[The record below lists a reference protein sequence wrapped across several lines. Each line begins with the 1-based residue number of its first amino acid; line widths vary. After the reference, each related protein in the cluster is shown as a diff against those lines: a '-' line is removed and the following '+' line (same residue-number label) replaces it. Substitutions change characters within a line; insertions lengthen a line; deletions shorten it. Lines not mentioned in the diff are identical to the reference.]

1 MGEVIWL
8 VGQFGEGHNPRRQVL
23 LFRPRAGAGAGAR
36 AQGTGSSAP
45 PTALTFLIQ
54 SFVYLLKGTNHAGPF
69 GRNFLFLACTT
80 RCGSTFDA
88 VAFYSV
94 TFFSRGV
101 CALLAISVSSR
112 ALSSVCAR
120 GAAGGDY
127 NRAGKAP

>member
-45 PTALTFLIQ
+45 PTALTFLFQ

-101 CALLAISVSSR
+101 WRPPRNFGLISSTLLGVCSR
-112 ALSSVCAR
+112 CSGWGLQ
-120 GAAGGDY
+120 
-127 NRAGKAP
+127 